1 MSKYN
6 FLVSII
12 KHEAII
18 NEIRDSNGNLLYD
31 YINKKY
37 ININL
42 DYKTINNLKLF
53 KKELNEY
60 KTEKK
65 IENVSTKD
73 LKKIINIKSIC
84 SKINIYANYYFKRN
98 KSLHEH

>member
-12 KHEAII
+12 NHEAII

-65 IENVSTKD
+65 NRKCIYKRF
-73 LKKIINIKSIC
+73 KKNYKY
-84 SKINIYANYYFKRN
+84 KINM
-98 KSLHEH
+98 